1 MLTAGVPAPAFALAN
16 LEGAVKRSG
25 DYLEQGPTLFVFY
38 KASCPICQLTLP
50 FLERLGQT
58 AALRIVLISQDDAK
72 TTAKFRQKFGLSLE
86 TLLDGRG
93 YPASNAYRIENV
105 PTLFLVSPGG
115 IIDRSWSGFSK
126 ADMEALA
133 ASAGQP
139 IFHANESVP
148 LFRPG

>member
-1 MLTAGVPAPAFALAN
+1 VLTAGVQAPAFALPN
-16 LEGAVKRSG
+16 LKGEVKRSS

-38 KASCPICQLTLP
+38 KASCPTCQLTLP
-50 FLERLGQT
+50 FLERLKDT
-58 AALRIVLISQDDAK
+58 AALHIVLISQDDAK
-72 TTAKFRQKFGLSLE
+72 TATKFRQKFDLTLE

-105 PTLFLVSPGG
+105 PTLFLVTPAGV
-115 IIDRSWSGFSK
+115 IERSWSGFSK

-133 ASAGQP
+133 SYAGQP
-139 IFHANESVP
+139 IFHANENVP